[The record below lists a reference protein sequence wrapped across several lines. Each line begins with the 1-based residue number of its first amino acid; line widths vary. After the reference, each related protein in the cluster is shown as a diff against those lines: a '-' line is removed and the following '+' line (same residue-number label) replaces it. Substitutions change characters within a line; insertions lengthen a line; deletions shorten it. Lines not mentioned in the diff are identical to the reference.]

1 MNLEASRSVAARA
14 PVSGDSMSLR
24 ISRFVC
30 VGATLGLAVGV
41 VEAGLLFFI
50 PRFSGLVRPDVNFV
64 IWFLAPLVDMLSGAM
79 LGFVFG
85 AAGSAAG
92 PEAPW
97 ALVSGAFGI
106 GLGGAC
112 LGWLLDW
119 FRIGAG
125 VILPRRPG
133 IIAPIESFLVVFIA
147 VLLARLLFRRRTTAA
162 TRTYRGC
169 VFRRLAKM
177 NLTTLCAIVCG
188 LSFYSIWRPY
198 PGLARAQSGA
208 ADRNSAPNIILIVLD
223 TVRADHLSCYGYR
236 RPTTPSIDAI
246 ASRGTLFENAYAPT
260 SWTLASLASIFTG
273 LLPHQHGADWAMP
286 LNAGPWTLA
295 RILRSEGYET
305 VGFSSNPFY
314 GLGAWRLSEGFDLYA
329 DDSYS
334 VRHNLAATLVGQS
347 VLQFLYSRLVRYNQ
361 FSQRDA
367 EDLNQDVLRW
377 YRHRDRGRPFF
388 LFVNPMDAHRPYL
401 PPPPYEHRFG
411 AIPHLLL
418 PGLIAPL
425 NEGHPAKPWTP
436 QERREMIDGYDNSL
450 AYLDA
455 QIGKLL
461 GMVDSTRS
469 SRRTVVIITSDHG
482 EGFGEHGTYDH
493 GWNLYSEVLHV
504 PLILE
509 GPGVPA
515 GLRIRDVVTNR
526 QLFSTVLDLARLR
539 SRPVEQTSLTRFW
552 SGEVHPDPGQDAVVA
567 ELAGGPAHQHE
578 ACLSLVSSH
587 WHYIDAGNG
596 KAEIYDLRT
605 DPKEQK
611 NLADD
616 AGLQPTVSELQAGLK
631 AQLAYSVM
639 PWYDPAYLTPLN
651 RAGASFLEEIS
662 RKRPDFPSSA
672 LPIGAAQDYFS
683 HNPPVQGFRPNPAER
698 DLLRSLPYH

>member
-1 MNLEASRSVAARA
+1 
-14 PVSGDSMSLR
+14 
-24 ISRFVC
+24 
-30 VGATLGLAVGV
+30 
-41 VEAGLLFFI
+41 
-50 PRFSGLVRPDVNFV
+50 
-64 IWFLAPLVDMLSGAM
+64 
-79 LGFVFG
+79 
-85 AAGSAAG
+85 
-92 PEAPW
+92 
-97 ALVSGAFGI
+97 
-106 GLGGAC
+106 
-112 LGWLLDW
+112 
-119 FRIGAG
+119 
-125 VILPRRPG
+125 
-133 IIAPIESFLVVFIA
+133 
-147 VLLARLLFRRRTTAA
+147 
-162 TRTYRGC
+162 
-169 VFRRLAKM
+169 
-177 NLTTLCAIVCG
+177 
-188 LSFYSIWRPY
+188 
-198 PGLARAQSGA
+198 
-208 ADRNSAPNIILIVLD
+208 
-223 TVRADHLSCYGYR
+223 
-236 RPTTPSIDAI
+236 
-246 ASRGTLFENAYAPT
+246 
-260 SWTLASLASIFTG
+260 
-273 LLPHQHGADWAMP
+273 
-286 LNAGPWTLA
+286 
-295 RILRSEGYET
+295 
-305 VGFSSNPFY
+305 
-314 GLGAWRLSEGFDLYA
+314 
-329 DDSYS
+329 
-334 VRHNLAATLVGQS
+334 
-347 VLQFLYSRLVRYNQ
+347 LVRYNQ

-377 YRHRDRGRPFF
+377 YRHRDPGRPFF

-401 PPPPYEHRFG
+401 PPPPYERRFG
-411 AIPHLLL
+411 AIPHRLL
-418 PGLIAPL
+418 PGLLAPL

-461 GMVDSTRS
+461 GMVDSPST
-469 SRRTVVIITSDHG
+469 SRRTMVIITSDHG

-526 QLFSTVLDLARLR
+526 QLFSTVLDLGSLR
-539 SRPVEQTSLTRFW
+539 CRPVEQTSLTRFW
-552 SGEVHPDPGQDAVVA
+552 SGEGHPDPGQDAVVA

-587 WHYIDAGNG
+587 WHYIDDGNG

-605 DPKEQK
+605 DPQEQ
-611 NLADD
+611 NDLADD

-651 RAGASFLEEIS
+651 RAGASFLEEVS

-683 HNPPVQGFRPNPAER
+683 HNPPAQGFRPNPAER